1 MRKNKE
7 GNKIDNWAK
16 KTIKEVPI
24 IRIYI
29 LVFELSSSVKRVN

>member
-1 MRKNKE
+1 V

-24 IRIYI
+24 NRIYI
-29 LVFELSSSVKRVN
+29 LVFLS